1 MNSLKRA
8 IQNLILDK
16 SVTLSSLLVMVL
28 TFFSIAIFSVFAFY
42 SHYAIKYLEQSP
54 QIFLYFTDNATEK
67 YILEVKEKLA
77 KSDKIASVNY
87 TSKDNALESY
97 IDANKENPLLLE
109 SISANIFP
117 ASLDIKATDIEYF
130 DEIVL
135 SIKGLEDVESVD
147 FQKVVV
153 DRLKEI
159 STKSRIVGLSL
170 ISLLLTMSFLNTLL
184 TIGMTIRSQKKEIEI
199 MKLVGATDWF
209 VIKPYLLQGILY
221 AFLSSF
227 VVGVLLFVTLP
238 FILPQIKAFF
248 TGVPLPQVVDALK
261 SIGVNI
267 GQISASTEQ
276 IIILL
281 GLTFIIFLIGIVIS
295 IIGSLT
301 AVAKY
306 LRV

>member
-1 MNSLKRA
+1 MNSFKRA

-16 SVTLSSLLVMVL
+16 SVTFSSLLVMVL

-42 SHYAIKYLEQSP
+42 SHFAIKYLEQSP

-67 YILEVKEKLA
+67 YILEVKDKLL
-77 KSDKIASVNY
+77 KSNKIASVTY
-87 TSKDNALESY
+87 TSKEKALGSY

-117 ASLDIKATDIEYF
+117 ASLDIKATDISYF
-130 DEIVL
+130 DDIL
-135 SIKGLEDVESVD
+135 SSVKGLEHIESVD

-159 STKSRIVGLSL
+159 SSKSRIVGISL
-170 ISLLLTMSFLNTLL
+170 ISLLLTMSFFNTLL
-184 TIGMTIRSQKKEIEI
+184 TIGMTIRSQKKEIEV
-199 MKLVGATDWF
+199 MKLVGATNWF

-221 AFLSSF
+221 AFISSF
-227 VVGVLLFVTLP
+227 IVGIFLFVTLP
-238 FILPQIKAFF
+238 FILPQIEAFF
-248 TGVPLPQVVDALK
+248 TGVPLPQIMDLLK
-261 SIGVNI
+261 SIGINL
-267 GQISASTEQ
+267 GKISPAVEQ
-276 IIILL
+276 ILVLL
-281 GLTFIIFLIGIVIS
+281 ALTFIIFLVGIVITV
-295 IIGSLT
+295 IGSLT

>member
-87 TSKDNALESY
+87 TSKDSALESY

-117 ASLDIKATDIEYF
+117 ASLDIKATDIAYF

-159 STKSRIVGLSL
+159 ST

-227 VVGVLLFVTLP
+227 VVGVLLFLTLP
-238 FILPQIKAFF
+238 FILPQVQAFF

-281 GLTFIIFLIGIVIS
+281 GLTFIIFLVGIVIS

>member
-87 TSKDNALESY
+87 TSKDSALESY

-117 ASLDIKATDIEYF
+117 ASLDIKATDIAYF

-227 VVGVLLFVTLP
+227 VVGVLLFLTLP
-238 FILPQIKAFF
+238 FILPQVQAFF

-281 GLTFIIFLIGIVIS
+281 GLTFIIFLVGIVIS

>member
-67 YILEVKEKLA
+67 YILEVKDKLA

-267 GQISASTEQ
+267 GHISASTEQ
-276 IIILL
+276 IITLL
-281 GLTFIIFLIGIVIS
+281 GLTFIIFLVGIVIS

>member
-67 YILEVKEKLA
+67 YILEVKDKLA

-248 TGVPLPQVVDALK
+248 TGVPLPQIVDALK

-267 GQISASTEQ
+267 GHISASTEQ
-276 IIILL
+276 IITLL
-281 GLTFIIFLIGIVIS
+281 GLTFIIFLVGIVIS

>member
-8 IQNLILDK
+8 VKNLILDK
-16 SVTLSSLLVMVL
+16 SVTLSSLLVLVL

-42 SHYAIKYLEQSP
+42 SHFAIKYLEQSP
-54 QIFLYFTDNATEK
+54 QIFLYFTDKASEQ
-67 YILEVKEKLA
+67 YILDVKDKLL
-77 KSDKIASVNY
+77 KSDKISMVTY
-87 TSKDNALESY
+87 TSKDKALESY
-97 IDANKENPLLLE
+97 IDANKDNPLLLE

-117 ASLDIKATDIEYF
+117 ASLDIKATNISYF
-130 DEIVL
+130 DDIL
-135 SIKGLEDVESVD
+135 SSVKGLENVESVD

-153 DRLKEI
+153 DKLKEI
-159 STKSRIVGLSL
+159 SSKSKIVGISL

-221 AFLSSF
+221 AFVSSF
-227 VVGVLLFVTLP
+227 IVGILLFITLP
-238 FILPQIKAFF
+238 FILPQIEAFF
-248 TGVPLPQVVDALK
+248 TGVPLPQVADLLK
-261 SIGVNI
+261 SIGINL
-267 GQISASTEQ
+267 GQISPAIEQ
-276 IIILL
+276 LIMLSF
-281 GLTFIIFLIGIVIS
+281 LTFIIFVVGIVIA